1 VHDYNRLFVDY
12 SQPETADCR
21 TPKTSLNLGLGETE
35 KSYEGS
41 FRKVTK
47 MSDKKLSSPKTN
59 RAARESLEPLPIR
72 GLTSIDHMTLL
83 ARKGFLVEAS
93 TTGFLIEFERKDIA
107 PKNFRDSLSL
117 KELEGDKVYLMID
130 AMNLEVGGVITRTQ
144 RVTKDRWQIAVDFRE
159 DAPEYWRECLLELL
173 PKPGDF

>member
-1 VHDYNRLFVDY
+1 
-12 SQPETADCR
+12 
-21 TPKTSLNLGLGETE
+21 
-35 KSYEGS
+35 
-41 FRKVTK
+41 
-47 MSDKKLSSPKTN
+47 MSDRKSSTPKTN
-59 RAARESLEPLPIR
+59 RALRESIEPLPIR

-93 TTGFLIEFERKDIA
+93 TTGFLIEVERRELV
-107 PKNFRDSLSL
+107 PKTFRDSLSL

-130 AMNLEVGGVITRTQ
+130 AMNLEIGGVITRTH

-173 PKPGDF
+173 PKPGGF